1 MALRRRNITFFVR
14 YAFKAYMESFNYKL
28 SRSSPLPWQK
38 MGVKNTCVVEGTK
51 KWQTYQL
58 PFTVAYYED
67 ALSITKKTHKG
78 NKGIDLVSLN
88 QTFDHIE
95 LLDIIFINQ
104 QKMHCRRDNEVA
116 N

>member
-1 MALRRRNITFFVR
+1 MHCGR
-14 YAFKAYMESFNYKL
+14 E
-28 SRSSPLPWQK
+28 
-38 MGVKNTCVVEGTK
+38 K
-51 KWQTYQL
+51 KVTQTYQL
-58 PFTVAYYED
+58 PLTVAYYED

-104 QKMHCRRDNEVA
+104 QKMRCGRDKKVTH
-116 N
+116 